1 MKLSTLQFGEIEF
14 TDDLL
19 IKFSDG
25 VVGFENLKQFILIT
39 EENGLFYW
47 LTSVDEPEIVFPLFP
62 ISSLRE
68 DYPRKDA
75 YEPFGIVRL
84 SKNPSEITINLKAPI
99 YLDQQ
104 GKSGYQKI
112 LDTEKYPVDY
122 KLFVE
127 KTEE

>member
-1 MKLSTLQFGEIEF
+1 MKLSTLQFGDIEF
-14 TDDLL
+14 TEDLL
-19 IKFSDG
+19 INFSDG
-25 VVGFENLKQFILIT
+25 ILGFENLKSYLLIT

-47 LTSVDEPEIVFPLFP
+47 LTSIDEPEIVFPLFP
-62 ISSLRE
+62 ICTLRE
-68 DYPRKDA
+68 DYPQKGTF
-75 YEPFGIVRL
+75 EPFGIVRL

-99 YLDQQ
+99 YLNQED
-104 GKSGYQKI
+104 KMGYQKI